1 MVSTQPCILKSPRLS
16 IIAADIPIL
25 EAALSGNAALKDYL
39 KVNVPDVWTIFG
51 PQALQHSLDKLRKS
65 DADSGWWSYLPVLRE
80 TNTLIGF
87 CGFKGAPNQ
96 SGMVEIGYEIAE
108 DYRQQGLA
116 TELAQ
121 ALILHAFS
129 FPEIKV
135 VQAHTLGEE
144 NASTRVLGKCGMK
157 KMEEVNDPDDGIIWR
172 WEINKLPETIQ

>member
-1 MVSTQPCILKSPRLS
+1 MESTQPRILKSPRLS
-16 IIAADIPIL
+16 IIPADIPIL
-25 EAALSGNAALKDYL
+25 EVALSGNEALKNYL
-39 KVNVPDVWTIFG
+39 KVTVPDVWTIFG
-51 PQALQHSLDKLRKS
+51 PQALQHSLDKLRS
-65 DADSGWWSYLPVLRE
+65 SVTDSGWWSYLPVHTE

-129 FPEIKV
+129 FLEIKM
-135 VQAHTLGEE
+135 VQAHTLGEV
-144 NASTRVLGKCGMK
+144 NASTTVLSKCGMK
-157 KMEEVNDPDDGIIWR
+157 KMEEVNDPEDGVIWR
-172 WEINKLPETIQ
+172 WEITKLPETKQ